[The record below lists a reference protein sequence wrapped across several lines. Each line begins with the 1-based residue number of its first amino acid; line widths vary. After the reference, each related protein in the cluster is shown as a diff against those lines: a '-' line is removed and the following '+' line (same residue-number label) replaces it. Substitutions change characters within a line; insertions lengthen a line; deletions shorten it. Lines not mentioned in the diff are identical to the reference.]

1 MGIIGFVA
9 IPCSLRRLSIEHN
22 IFQMSFNALHYPNK
36 IKSRLHTFIFI
47 VQLSWLLYIDL
58 GHFKKLMKFLW
69 IWKLGPFIQFIHSS
83 KKKKCPHATE
93 FKFKEKKEKKFT
105 NIFVLSENEW
115 HLNKHGGC
123 CYFKI
128 AAATLYASVQGNT
141 RAKKREWVGRG
152 VGGGACGGLLG

>member
-9 IPCSLRRLSIEHN
+9 IPCSLRRLSIEHI
-22 IFQMSFNALHYPNK
+22 IFQMSINALHYPNK
-36 IKSRLHTFIFI
+36 IKSRLHTFVFI

-83 KKKKCPHATE
+83 KKCLHATK
-93 FKFKEKKEKKFT
+93 FKFKEKKEKKYT

-115 HLNKHGGC
+115 HLNKHVGC
-123 CYFKI
+123 CYLKI
-128 AAATLYASVQGNT
+128 AAAICSY
-141 RAKKREWVGRG
+141 K
-152 VGGGACGGLLG
+152 